1 MHSEKMPPVP
11 PPAREKEDR
20 SRLPTRH
27 QRLSKSSEMPAAT
40 VSFGTSRGSVNR
52 LPDSIVS
59 SAAADVRR
67 HEFRDLR
74 VGGMRRLCQQ
84 CGCRHDLSALA
95 ISALRNVLRNPG
107 LLRCVKAIRAETFDC
122 CDVLSCGLRNRHGT
136 RASQRTVY
144 MDTACAAVSRAA
156 AELGAGEF

>member
-67 HEFRDLR
+67 HEFGNLR
-74 VGGMRRLCQQ
+74 VGGMRRLGQQ
-84 CGCRHDLSALA
+84 CGRSHDLPTLA
-95 ISALRNVLRNPG
+95 ISALRNVFGNPG
-107 LLRCVKAIRAETFDC
+107 LLQCVKATRAETFDGR
-122 CDVLSCGLRNRHGT
+122 DVLACSLRNSHRAG
-136 RASQRTVY
+136 ASQRAID
-144 MDTACAAVSRAA
+144 MDGACAAVSGTA
-156 AELGAGEF
+156 AEFRAG